1 MFVGSLSPLVVLL
14 WTLNVGVDAAGQ
26 LAFKAAA
33 IDPALKRHA
42 SHWRGMAR
50 RPWVWVGLACY
61 VIEFVLWLA
70 FLSLVPLSQGVLLA
84 AISTV
89 VIMVAGRIWFK
100 EALTPLR
107 ICGLV
112 LITAG
117 VTIVGLA

>member
-1 MFVGSLSPLVVLL
+1 
-14 WTLNVGVDAAGQ
+14 
-26 LAFKAAA
+26 
-33 IDPALKRHA
+33 
-42 SHWRGMAR
+42 MAR